1 MKIET
6 KLKRALETPEPKL
19 KYMRLVSICLSVLP
33 HCPIWE
39 TAHAEIDKMYKE
51 KEINHEIL

>member
-6 KLKRALETPEPKL
+6 KLKKVLETPEPKL
-19 KYMRLVSICLSVLP
+19 KYFRLIGICLSVLP

-39 TAHAEIDKMYKE
+39 QAHAEIDRLYKQGV
-51 KEINHEIL
+51 KL

>member
-6 KLKRALETPEPKL
+6 KLKKALETPEPKL
-19 KYMRLVSICLSVLP
+19 KYLRLIGICLSVLP

-39 TAHAEIDKMYKE
+39 TAHAEIE
-51 KEINHEIL
+51 KLQNQGVKI